1 MTVSPERL
9 PLFKSAKAAAILVLL
24 MSLSLVGCRGP
35 SPAPEPAARSTVAE
49 RVPDDWAY
57 DLTAPTPTA
66 PRGMV
71 ATDAKRATQVGQRIL
86 KQGGNAVDAAIATT
100 FALAV
105 VYPEAGNIGGGGFMV
120 AHMDGT
126 TAALDFREEA
136 PSAATRDMYL
146 DESGEPTD
154 SSLVGYLAS
163 GVPGTVAGMR
173 KAWERFGSMP
183 WEDLLQPAI
192 EFAAEGFTVN
202 DRFAETV
209 QERADVLRRYPASR
223 KLFLPD
229 GEPLQAGQTWR
240 NPDLAATLR
249 RVAEQGRPGFY
260 RSETAELIAD
270 EMERGGGLITPADLR
285 RYEAKW
291 RTPVAFTYRG
301 HRVFGMP
308 PPSSGGITMALAG
321 NILDAYNL
329 NQLGWHA
336 PRSLHLQAEAMRRAF
351 AARNHFLGDPDYVS
365 IPRKRLLSDA
375 YADRLRASIS
385 SDATPSKQISPGTGR
400 DDQPTMH
407 TTHFSI
413 VDDQGNAVALT
424 TTINFLYGSKVT
436 VGGAGFV
443 LNNEMND
450 FTAKPGEPNAFGLV
464 QGEVNAVAPGKRPL
478 SSMSPTIVL
487 DKQGTPMLV
496 TGARGGPHIIT
507 ATFEVMSN
515 ALDYGFDLG
524 AAVRAPR
531 IHHQHLPD
539 HILYETYGLTP
550 QLVESL
556 KRRGHDLEEEGSI
569 GSAPTIMRTENGRWA
584 GMNDPRGSG
593 SAAGY

>member
-1 MTVSPERL
+1 MTKPFATITWRAVTL
-9 PLFKSAKAAAILVLL
+9 LFLLVL
-24 MSLSLVGCRGP
+24 SSLVGCRGQVP
-35 SPAPEPAARSTVAE
+35 TTEPAAAPAVAE
-49 RVPDDWAY
+49 RVPDDWTY

-71 ATDAKRATQVGQRIL
+71 ATDAERATEVGQRIL
-86 KQGGNAVDAAIATT
+86 ERGGNAIDAAVATT

-120 AHMDGT
+120 TRMNGA

-136 PSAATRDMYL
+136 PRAATHDMYL
-146 DESGEPTD
+146 NEHGEPTD
-154 SSLVGYLAS
+154 SSLVGHLAS

-183 WEDLLQPAI
+183 WKKLLQPAI
-192 EFAAEGFTVN
+192 ELAAEGFTVN
-202 DRFAETV
+202 ERFAETV
-209 QERADVLRRYPASR
+209 QGRADVLRRFPASR
-223 KLFLPD
+223 TLFLRGGD
-229 GEPLQAGQTWR
+229 PLQAGQTWK

-249 RVAEQGRPGFY
+249 RIAGQGRAGFY
-260 RSETAELIAD
+260 RGKTARLIAE
-270 EMERGGGLITPADLR
+270 EMERGGGLITRADLR

-291 RTPVAFTYRG
+291 RAPVGFTYRG
-301 HRVFGMP
+301 HRVYGMP
-308 PPSSGGITMALAG
+308 PPSSGGVTMAIMG
-321 NILDAYNL
+321 NILSAYDL
-329 NQLGWHA
+329 GEMGWHA
-336 PRSLHLQAEAMRRAF
+336 PRPLHLQAEAMRRAF
-351 AARNHFLGDPDYVS
+351 AARNHFLGDPDYVE
-365 IPRKRLLSDA
+365 IPRTRLLSDE
-375 YADRLRASIS
+375 YTDRLRASIS
-385 SDATPSKQISPGTGR
+385 KKATPSKTVSPETGR
-400 DDQPTMH
+400 DSQPTMH

-464 QGEVNAVAPGKRPL
+464 QGKVNAVAPGKRPL

-487 DKQGTPMLV
+487 GTDGTPLLV

-507 ATFEVMSN
+507 AAFQVLAN

-539 HILYETYGLTP
+539 RILYETDGLTP
-550 QLVESL
+550 RLVEAL
-556 KRRGHDLEEEGSI
+556 RGRGHELEQEGTI
-569 GSAPTIMRTENGRWA
+569 GSAPTVLRTKAGHWA
-584 GMNDPRGSG
+584 GMNDPRSSG

>member
-1 MTVSPERL
+1 
-9 PLFKSAKAAAILVLL
+9 
-24 MSLSLVGCRGP
+24 
-35 SPAPEPAARSTVAE
+35 
-49 RVPDDWAY
+49 
-57 DLTAPTPTA
+57 
-66 PRGMV
+66 MV
-71 ATDAKRATQVGQRIL
+71 ATDAQRATQVGQRIL
-86 KQGGNAVDAAIATT
+86 EQGGNAVDAAIATT

-120 AHMDGT
+120 ARMADT

-136 PSAATRDMYL
+136 PSAATREMYL
-146 DESGEPTD
+146 DDEGEPTD

-202 DRFAETV
+202 ERFAETV
-209 QERADVLRRYPASR
+209 QDRADVFRRFPASR

-229 GEPLQAGQTWR
+229 GEPLKAGQTWT

-249 RVAEQGRPGFY
+249 RIADQGRAGFY
-260 RSETAELIAD
+260 RGQTAQLIAE
-270 EMERGGGLITPADLR
+270 EMERGGGLITRADLR

-291 RTPVAFTYRG
+291 RPPVGFMYND
-301 HRVFGMP
+301 HQVYGMP
-308 PPSSGGITMALAG
+308 LPSSGGITMAIVG
-321 NILDAYNL
+321 NILNAYEVDT
-329 NQLGWHA
+329 LGWHA
-336 PRSLHLQAEAMRRAF
+336 PRSLHLRAEAKRRAF
-351 AARNHFLGDPDYVS
+351 AARNHFLGDPDYAD
-365 IPRKRLLSDA
+365 IPRKRLLSENH
-375 YADRLRASIS
+375 ADRLRTSITNT
-385 SDATPSKQISPGTGR
+385 ATPSKQISPETGR
-400 DDQPTMH
+400 DSQPTMH
-407 TTHFSI
+407 TTHVSI

-424 TTINFLYGSKVT
+424 TTINFLYGSKVAI
-436 VGGAGFV
+436 GGAGFV
-443 LNNEMND
+443 MNNEMND
-450 FTAKPGEPNAFGLV
+450 FTATPGEPNAFGLV
-464 QGEVNAVAPGKRPL
+464 QGEANAVAPGKRPL

-487 DKQGTPMLV
+487 GEDGAPLVV

-507 ATFEVMSN
+507 AAFQVLSN
-515 ALDYGFDLG
+515 VVDYGFDLG

-539 HILYETYGLTP
+539 HILYETDGLTP

-556 KRRGHDLEEEGSI
+556 KKRGHELEDEGSV
-569 GSAPTIMRTENGRWA
+569 GSAPSVMRTEKGRWA

>member
-1 MTVSPERL
+1 MRQARSC
-9 PLFKSAKAAAILVLL
+9 AISFLL
-24 MSLSLVGCRGP
+24 LTFCVLVGCQGP
-35 SPAPEPAARSTVAE
+35 GPATEPAASPTVAE

-57 DLTAPTPTA
+57 ELTAPTATA

-71 ATDAKRATQVGQRIL
+71 ATDAQRATQVGQRIL
-86 KQGGNAVDAAIATT
+86 EQGGNAVDAAIATT

-120 AHMDGT
+120 ARMADT

-136 PSAATRDMYL
+136 PSAATREMYL
-146 DESGEPTD
+146 DDEGEPTD

-202 DRFAETV
+202 ERFAETV
-209 QERADVLRRYPASR
+209 QDRADVFRRFPASR

-229 GEPLQAGQTWR
+229 GEPLKAGQTWT

-249 RVAEQGRPGFY
+249 RIADQGRAGFY
-260 RSETAELIAD
+260 RGQTAQLIAE
-270 EMERGGGLITPADLR
+270 EMERGGGLITRADLR

-291 RTPVAFTYRG
+291 RPPVGFTYND
-301 HRVFGMP
+301 HQVYGMP
-308 PPSSGGITMALAG
+308 LPSSGGITMAIVG
-321 NILDAYNL
+321 NILNAYEVDT
-329 NQLGWHA
+329 LGWHA
-336 PRSLHLQAEAMRRAF
+336 PRSLHLRAEAKRRAF
-351 AARNHFLGDPDYVS
+351 AARNHFLGDPDYAD
-365 IPRKRLLSDA
+365 IPRKRLLSENH
-375 YADRLRASIS
+375 ADRLRASITNT
-385 SDATPSKQISPGTGR
+385 ATPSKQISPETGR
-400 DDQPTMH
+400 DSQPTMH
-407 TTHFSI
+407 TTHVSI

-424 TTINFLYGSKVT
+424 TTINFLYGSKVAI
-436 VGGAGFV
+436 GGAGFV
-443 LNNEMND
+443 MNNEMND
-450 FTAKPGEPNAFGLV
+450 FTATPGEPNAFGLV
-464 QGEVNAVAPGKRPL
+464 QGEANAVAPGKRPL

-487 DKQGTPMLV
+487 GEDGAPLVV

-507 ATFEVMSN
+507 AAFQVLSN
-515 ALDYGFDLG
+515 VVDYGFDLG

-539 HILYETYGLTP
+539 HILYETDGLTP

-556 KRRGHDLEEEGSI
+556 KKRGHELEDEGSV
-569 GSAPTIMRTENGRWA
+569 GSAPSVMRTEKGRWA

>member
-1 MTVSPERL
+1 
-9 PLFKSAKAAAILVLL
+9 
-24 MSLSLVGCRGP
+24 
-35 SPAPEPAARSTVAE
+35 
-49 RVPDDWAY
+49 
-57 DLTAPTPTA
+57 
-66 PRGMV
+66 MV
-71 ATDAKRATQVGQRIL
+71 TRMNGA
-86 KQGGNAVDAAIATT
+86 
-100 FALAV
+100 
-105 VYPEAGNIGGGGFMV
+105 
-120 AHMDGT
+120 

-136 PSAATRDMYL
+136 PGDATRDMYL
-146 DESGEPTD
+146 DENGEPTD

-183 WEDLLQPAI
+183 WESLLQPAI
-192 EFAAEGFTVN
+192 ELAAEGFTVN
-202 DRFAETV
+202 ERFAETV
-209 QERADVLRRYPASR
+209 QERADVLGRYPASR

-229 GEPLQAGQTWR
+229 GEPLQAGQTWT

-249 RVAEQGRPGFY
+249 RVAEQGRAGFY
-260 RSETAELIAD
+260 EGKTAKLIAD
-270 EMERGGGLITPADLR
+270 EMERGGGLISQADLR

-291 RTPVAFTYRG
+291 RLPVAFNYRG
-301 HRVFGMP
+301 RQVYGMP
-308 PPSSGGITMALAG
+308 PPSSGGITMAIMG
-321 NILDAYNL
+321 NILNTYDL
-329 NQLGWHA
+329 GKLGWHA

-351 AARNHFLGDPDYVS
+351 AARNHFLGGPDHVD
-365 IPRKRLLSDA
+365 IPRQRLVSNK
-375 YADRLRASIS
+375 YADRLRATITNE
-385 SDATPSKQISPGTGR
+385 ATPSKKVSPETGR
-400 DDQPTMH
+400 DSRPTMH

-413 VDDQGNAVALT
+413 VDNQGNAVALT

-464 QGEVNAVAPGKRPL
+464 QGEANAIAPGKRPL

-487 DKQGTPMLV
+487 GEDGAPIVV

-507 ATFEVMSN
+507 AAFQVLSN
-515 ALDYGFDLG
+515 TLDHGFPLG

-531 IHHQHLPD
+531 VHHQHLPD
-539 HILYETYGLTP
+539 HILYETNGLTP
-550 QLVESL
+550 RLVEAL
-556 KRRGHDLEEEGSI
+556 RKRGHELEDERSI
-569 GSAPTIMRTENGRWA
+569 GTAPTILRTEAGRWA

>member
-1 MTVSPERL
+1 LCFLL
-9 PLFKSAKAAAILVLL
+9 PLCA
-24 MSLSLVGCRGP
+24 LVGCQGTGQL
-35 SPAPEPAARSTVAE
+35 EPDLRSTVAE
-49 RVPDDWAY
+49 RVPDDWAH
-57 DLTAPTPTA
+57 DLAAPTPTA
-66 PRGMV
+66 PSGMV
-71 ATDAKRATQVGQRIL
+71 ATDAKRATNVGQQIL
-86 KQGGNAVDAAIATT
+86 EQGGNAVDAAVATT

-120 AHMDGT
+120 ARMADT

-146 DESGEPTD
+146 DENGEPTD

-183 WEDLLQPAI
+183 WKDLLQPAI
-192 EFAAEGFTVN
+192 ALASEGFTVN
-202 DRFAETV
+202 ERFAETV
-209 QERADVLRRYPASR
+209 QERADKLGRYPASR

-229 GEPLQAGQTWR
+229 GEPLQAGQTWK

-249 RVAEQGRPGFY
+249 RVAKEGRAGFY
-260 RSETAELIAD
+260 EGKTAKLIAE
-270 EMERGGGLITPADLR
+270 EMERGGGLITRADLG

-291 RTPVAFTYRG
+291 RSPVGFTYND
-301 HRVFGMP
+301 HQVYGMP
-308 PPSSGGITMALAG
+308 PPSSGGITMAIMS
-321 NILDAYNL
+321 NILNAYEVDT
-329 NQLGWHA
+329 LGWHA
-336 PRSLHLQAEAMRRAF
+336 PRSLHLRAEAKRRAF
-351 AARNHFLGDPDYVS
+351 AARNHFLGDPDFVE
-365 IPRKRLLSDA
+365 IPRTRLVSDE
-375 YADRLRASIS
+375 YAARLRATITET
-385 SDATPSKQISPGTGR
+385 ATPSKEVSPETGR
-400 DDQPTMH
+400 DSQPTMH

-424 TTINFLYGSKVT
+424 TTINFLYGSKVAI
-436 VGGAGFV
+436 GGAGFV
-443 LNNEMND
+443 MNNEMND

-464 QGEVNAVAPGKRPL
+464 QGEANAVAPGKRPL

-487 DKQGTPMLV
+487 GEDGAPLVV

-507 ATFEVMSN
+507 AAFQVLSN
-515 ALDYGFDLG
+515 VVDYGFDLG

-539 HILYETYGLTP
+539 HILYETDGLTP

-556 KRRGHDLEEEGSI
+556 KKRGHDLEDEGSI